1 METVRRHIE
10 SQVLSL
16 TGLALGGVDFESP
29 KGDPGLFGPESIS
42 WKVHGDFS
50 SMLIGGISALLLQML
65 HPAALGGVWDH
76 SNFRADMLGRL
87 RRTGQFISATTYG
100 SRGDA
105 EKLIERVRRI
115 HDGVHGT
122 LPDGTPY
129 AASDPDLLTWVHVA
143 EVSCFLASHLR
154 YLNPELSG
162 DDQDRYYNEIA
173 LIAERLGARDVPRS
187 RAEVADYLQ
196 RMRPQ
201 LRYDERT
208 REVVSVLF
216 NAPAPS
222 FLAKPFG
229 MLMMRAGIDL
239 LPDWAMDQLGLNLGS
254 LQRQLIRSSV
264 KRSVPLLRWAVRNG
278 SLHRARRRMG
288 LPPLR

>member
-29 KGDPGLFGPESIS
+29 KGDPGLFGPDSVS

-100 SRGDA
+100 SRNDA

-115 HDGVHGT
+115 HEGVHGT
-122 LPDGTPY
+122 LPDGTSY

-154 YLNPELSG
+154 YLNPDLSEQE
-162 DDQDRYYNEIA
+162 QDRYYNEIA
-173 LIAERLGARDVPRS
+173 LIAERLGARNVPRS
-187 RAEVADYLQ
+187 RAEVAAYLQ

-201 LRYDERT
+201 LRCDERT
-208 REVVSVLF
+208 REVVNVLF

-229 MLMMRAGIDL
+229 ILMMRAGIDL
-239 LPDWAMDQLGLNLGS
+239 LPEWATDQLGLSLGS

-264 KRSVPLLRWAVRNG
+264 RRSVPLLRWAVRNG

>member
-29 KGDPGLFGPESIS
+29 KGDPGLFGPDSTC

-50 SMLIGGISALLLQML
+50 SMLIGGITALLLQML

-76 SNFRADMLGRL
+76 SNFRTDMLGRL

-100 SRGDA
+100 SRADA
-105 EKLIERVRRI
+105 DKLIERVRRI
-115 HDGVHGT
+115 HDNVQGT
-122 LPDGTPY
+122 LPDGSHY
-129 AASDPDLLTWVHVA
+129 SANDPDLLTWVHVA
-143 EVSCFLASHLR
+143 EVSSFLASHLR
-154 YLNPELSG
+154 YLNPGLSG
-162 DDQDRYYNEIA
+162 AEQDRYYDEIA
-173 LIAERLGARDVPRS
+173 LVAERLGARDVPRS
-187 RAEVADYLQ
+187 RQQVADYLQ
-196 RMRPQ
+196 RVRPQ

-208 REVVSVLF
+208 REVVQVLL

-239 LPDWAMDQLGLNLGS
+239 LPEWAADQLGLSLGS